1 MKEKKLSGKLL
12 LLLAAFYVI
21 AYLASLL
28 YSKPVFFD
36 ADSYYH
42 IAFSAFIKDF
52 GLRHPFPWL
61 QFSILKDNF
70 ADKDVFFH
78 LLIVPFLTL
87 FKNPVAAGKLA
98 LIFFNLLLVAA
109 YIFVLKKYLSA
120 KLTALLLV
128 LPLLSPIF
136 TIYCLQLRSIHL
148 AAVLGILII
157 YFLINKKPVLVLILA
172 FLYTLSHL
180 SFILLVFMAVGAEI
194 LRYLYRKE
202 FFTRNIA
209 SIIAGIAL
217 GILLH
222 PNFPHNLMVIFLN
235 GIATP
240 LLAFNGNDIGFAG
253 ELLPQDTKHALL
265 YNPAIFLSLFLV
277 AWIIFFKR
285 RRIAMDTSIW
295 LVCAGVYL
303 ALALRA
309 NRYWYE
315 ANLYYFIFLGAFI
328 AELKLTKGLKIAAA
342 AFFAI
347 VIIFSLQNRAVLHE
361 HMERY
366 GQRSVY
372 LEDIAQWM
380 NKNLPAG
387 KIIYH
392 SAWDTSHYFL
402 CFNPKDYYINGFDPI
417 YMYWRHRKELQLL
430 DDLSLGR
437 VGNPKTAIN
446 KIFKAEYGFVGISEP
461 LYREIKNTPADFK
474 ILYNNPEGMIFQV
487 IPSRTS

>member
-1 MKEKKLSGKLL
+1 MKEEKFSGKLI

-28 YSKPVFFD
+28 YSKAVFFD

-42 IAFSAFIKDF
+42 IAFSGFIKDF

-78 LLIVPFLTL
+78 LLIVPFLVL
-87 FKNPVAAGKLA
+87 LKNPVAAGKLA
-98 LIFFNLLLVAA
+98 LIFFNLLLVTT

-148 AAVLGILII
+148 AAVLGMLII
-157 YFLINKKPVLVLILA
+157 YFLINKKPVLVLILT
-172 FLYTLSHL
+172 FLYTLAHL
-180 SFILLVFMAVGAEI
+180 SFILLVLIVVVSEA
-194 LRYLYRKE
+194 LRYLYHKE
-202 FFTRNIA
+202 FFAKNVA

-222 PNFPHNLMVIFLN
+222 PNFPNNLMVIFLN

-240 LLAFNGNDIGFAG
+240 LLAFSGNDIGFAG
-253 ELLPQDTKHALL
+253 ELLPQNIKHALL
-265 YNPAIFLSLFLV
+265 YNPVIFLSLFLV
-277 AWIIFFKR
+277 AWIIFRKR
-285 RRIAMDTSIW
+285 RRIAMDTGIW
-295 LVCAGVYL
+295 FFCAILYL

-328 AELKLTKGLKIAAA
+328 GELEFT
-342 AFFAI
+342 
-347 VIIFSLQNRAVLHE
+347 
-361 HMERY
+361 
-366 GQRSVY
+366 
-372 LEDIAQWM
+372 
-380 NKNLPAG
+380 
-387 KIIYH
+387 
-392 SAWDTSHYFL
+392 
-402 CFNPKDYYINGFDPI
+402 
-417 YMYWRHRKELQLL
+417 
-430 DDLSLGR
+430 
-437 VGNPKTAIN
+437 
-446 KIFKAEYGFVGISEP
+446 
-461 LYREIKNTPADFK
+461 
-474 ILYNNPEGMIFQV
+474 
-487 IPSRTS
+487 